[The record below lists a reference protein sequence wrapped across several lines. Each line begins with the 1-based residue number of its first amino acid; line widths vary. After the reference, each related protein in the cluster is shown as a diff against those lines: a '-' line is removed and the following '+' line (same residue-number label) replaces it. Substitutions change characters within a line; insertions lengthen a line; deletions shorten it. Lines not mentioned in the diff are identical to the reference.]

1 MCSSDLDLVLSQSL
15 LDTINDTLF
24 PNFPKPTLRAKISRI
39 EIYSPP
45 IISIGGSATRM
56 GIATVKVTAAV
67 YVYPGTAQER
77 TIATRVVKAVVNEIP
92 VPGPVGPLQSC
103 SDMSYNGAFE
113 IHWGT
118 GSALAAASPPSNV
131 DGKVA
136 TGLPY
141 ALNDPGTYYSDAVPH
156 NLATW
161 AADPAINNAKIE
173 DPWFKFVAGGSIT
186 KIGRAHV

>member
-1 MCSSDLDLVLSQSL
+1 HLAAL
-15 LDTINDTLF
+15 LTRLGVATIQATAGVFLF
-24 PNFPKPTLRAKISRI
+24 P
-39 EIYSPP
+39 
-45 IISIGGSATRM
+45 G
-56 GIATVKVTAAV
+56 TVN
-67 YVYPGTAQER
+67 ER
-77 TIATRVVKAVVNEIP
+77 QIATRVVKAVVNEIP

-103 SDMSYNGAFE
+103 SDMSYSGAFE

-118 GSALAAASPPSNV
+118 GSALAAATPPSNL

-161 AADPAINNAKIE
+161 AADAAINTPKSRT
-173 DPWFKFVAGGSIT
+173 PGSSSSQAEGSPT
-186 KIGRAHV
+186 C